1 MTPVTYQVT
10 IVTEMVTQTTLN
22 DFTITLFGKTRLAI
36 LSLLYSHAGEAFY
49 LRQIVRTTNI
59 GLGPVQRE
67 LKQLTDA
74 GIIHRTVQRRQVYYR
89 ANPDLPIFNELK
101 SLATWIGQ
109 NQPKITTSNKGKS
122 TVMERFPLSR
132 RRLAEF
138 CHKHHIKKLSLFGS
152 VLREDFRPDSDVDVL
167 VEFEE
172 GHVPGFGIVG
182 IETELGR
189 LVGRKVDLRTPNE
202 LSRYFR
208 EEVIREAKVCYG
220 AT

>member
-1 MTPVTYQVT
+1 
-10 IVTEMVTQTTLN
+10 MVTQTKQN
-22 DFTITLFGKTRLAI
+22 DFTTTLFGKTRRAI
-36 LSLLYSHAGEAFY
+36 LTLLYGHPDKTFY
-49 LRQIVRTTNI
+49 LRQIARTTGI

-74 GIIHRTVQRRQVYYR
+74 GIVRRSVVGRQAYHQ

-101 SLATWIGQ
+101 SLATWIIK
-109 NQPKITTSNKGKS
+109 NQSQITISNKGMF
-122 TVMERFPLSR
+122 TVTERFPLSR

-182 IETELGR
+182 VEDELAR
-189 LVGRKVDLRTPNE
+189 LVGRKVDLRTPSE

-208 EEVIREAKVCYG
+208 AEVIREAKVCYG
-220 AT
+220 AA